1 MSTHRMPEQRDSVT
15 PGTEIL
21 VAWSGGID
29 SATAAHLLR
38 EAGYRPRALFLDLLD
53 SAPTRE
59 RAAAMAEKLAIPLTI
74 EPCHELF
81 RRKIIGYTLAEH
93 AAGRTPAPCSRCNPR
108 IKWRLLAEAAD
119 RMGIHHIATGHY
131 ARTATLNGHACFR
144 RGADAAK
151 DQSYYLWE
159 VPEEIIVRAILPLGD
174 STKQA
179 VKAGM
184 AERYADLPTGRES
197 MGVCFTEG
205 LKYEDFLRHS
215 LPAACLT
222 PGEAVDGRTGAAVGR
237 HEGYGLYTAGQ
248 KRGITL
254 FDPAPYGG
262 GRPPRVV
269 SVDPARNR
277 VIVSAEKEA
286 LLRRTLWL
294 TAWRTVVPPATLSE
308 YADELDVRVR
318 GIGRNPR
325 KGCRIAVEP
334 DGELRLDLLHDAAWA
349 PMPGQP
355 VVFYLGDCVAGGGI
369 LERI

>member
-1 MSTHRMPEQRDSVT
+1 MSGQRDKMT

-29 SATAAHLLR
+29 SATAAELLR
-38 EAGYRPRALFLDLLD
+38 EAGYRPRALFLDMLD
-53 SAPTRE
+53 SAPARK
-59 RAAAMAEKLAIPLTI
+59 RAAAMAEKLAIPLTV

-81 RRKIIGYTLAEH
+81 RREIIDYTLTEH

-108 IKWRLLAEAAD
+108 IKWRLLAETAD
-119 RMGIHHIATGHY
+119 RMGIFHIATGHY
-131 ARTATLNGHACFR
+131 ARTATLEGHTCFR

-159 VPEEIIVRAILPLGD
+159 VPEEIIRRAILPLGD
-174 STKQA
+174 YTKQS

-197 MGVCFTEG
+197 MGVCFTEEAG
-205 LKYEDFLRHS
+205 YEDFLRRQ
-215 LPAACLT
+215 LPAGCLT
-222 PGEAVDGRTGAAVGR
+222 TGEAVDWQTGAAVGR
-237 HEGYGLYTAGQ
+237 HEGYALYTAGQ

-254 FDPAPYGG
+254 FDPAPH
-262 GRPPRVV
+262 GRPTRAV
-269 SVDPARNR
+269 SVDPERNR
-277 VIVSAEKEA
+277 VIVSSEDEA
-286 LLRRTLWL
+286 LQRRTLWL
-294 TAWRTVVPPATLSE
+294 TAWRTAVPPARLSD
-308 YADELDVRVR
+308 YAEELEIRVR

-334 DGELRLDLLHDAAWA
+334 DGTLRLDLLHDTAWA

-355 VVFYLGDCVAGGGI
+355 VVFYLDDCVAGGGI